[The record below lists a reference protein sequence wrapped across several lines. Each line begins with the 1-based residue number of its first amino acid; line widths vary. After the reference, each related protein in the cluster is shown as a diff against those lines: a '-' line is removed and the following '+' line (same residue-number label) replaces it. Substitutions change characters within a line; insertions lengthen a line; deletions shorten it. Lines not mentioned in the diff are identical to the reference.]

1 MRIQRTSQVITVS
14 VVFFSLLTV
23 ASAVVSLRY
32 RTLQEAN
39 YAARRAATGRCG
51 NSARAATGSP
61 TPSAPTPPPATA
73 AITTNSSVS

>member
-39 YAARRAATGRCG
+39 YAARRAATCARCG
-51 NSARAATGSP
+51 NSARAATG
-61 TPSAPTPPPATA
+61 
-73 AITTNSSVS
+73 